1 MTVKV
6 LNFFFWMMDLRI
18 VLLNCWKKQHINF
31 YNLILRFR
39 NLLTSFFGFFN
50 FLYYYGP
57 YYLYRPIYLIMKS
70 SEKLC
75 WVYITAGS
83 IEEAK
88 NIGQK
93 LVEQNLAA
101 CVNLLE
107 NMISIYKWE
116 DKLEEGQEVVMIA
129 KTRKILMPKLIETV
143 NSLHSYDCACILEL
157 PIQGG
162 NPEFLSWIET
172 KTEVTEEK

>member
-1 MTVKV
+1 M
-6 LNFFFWMMDLRI
+6 NA
-18 VLLNCWKKQHINF
+18 
-31 YNLILRFR
+31 
-39 NLLTSFFGFFN
+39 
-50 FLYYYGP
+50 
-57 YYLYRPIYLIMKS
+57 

-83 IEEAK
+83 LEEAK
-88 NIGQK
+88 KIGRE
-93 LVEQNLAA
+93 LIEENLAA
-101 CVNLLE
+101 CVNLIE
-107 NMISIYKWE
+107 NMTSIYKWE

-129 KTRKILMPKLIETV
+129 KTRKTLMLKLIETV

-172 KTEVTEEK
+172 ETEVTEEK